1 MLFWFQTW
9 APLGLL
15 TVFFIPP
22 HSQPL
27 LTVLSF
33 FKKFWSPP
41 LPLHGQHHGQG
52 LTPRSS
58 LGCSTARCE
67 HQVHLYTRKPCQAL
81 GTGSPQRSQFMT
93 AFQGRLME
101 DPVSVWSFPT
111 LTSPAVP
118 GLPTSCAQAS
128 LCPHML
134 CQPLS
139 PCSVASPHAMGSLLC
154 LVHQC
159 PHQGDLKPLPRPE

>member
-1 MLFWFQTW
+1 MGSPRTPNCFLHPSPQSATSNCPFFFQKVLESTSSFARP
-9 APLGLL
+9 APWTG
-15 TVFFIPP
+15 P
-22 HSQPL
+22 H
-27 LTVLSF
+27 
-33 FKKFWSPP
+33 
-41 LPLHGQHHGQG
+41 
-52 LTPRSS
+52 PRSS

-67 HQVHLYTRKPCQAL
+67 HQVHLYTCKPCRAL

-159 PHQGDLKPLPRPE
+159 PHQGDLKPSPRPE